1 MSIFSH
7 VTTLDSGPLGHDF
20 LLRARSGMP
29 GPAVL
34 WRVRR
39 AVANLKAIYRQEF
52 GASAG
57 IRVFPEPDPEVE
69 RGRRRRWWWVAVMGP
84 AVVVL
89 ATLFGKRRV

>member
-7 VTTLDSGPLGHDF
+7 VSPLWTLGHWATTSAESSC
-20 LLRARSGMP
+20 LAW
-29 GPAVL
+29 PAVL

-69 RGRRRRWWWVAVMGP
+69 RGRRRRWWRVAVMDP

-89 ATLFGKRRV
+89 ATLFG

>member
-1 MSIFSH
+1 MSIWRLWWAHHSSWRTR
-7 VTTLDSGPLGHDF
+7 VRLVCSI
-20 LLRARSGMP
+20 
-29 GPAVL
+29 PAVL